1 VSFKEHLSERTL
13 ESLLK
18 KELPLGGAAGLHLSY
33 CPVCRERKDEIALK
47 LAAQRMWEAYELT
60 DAAAGRHVEDATLRK
75 FWLGELRDDELKKQ
89 ISAHC
94 VECRDC
100 RRRRELARATLEPV
114 GEGAPAPV
122 GLLSAAASFIRS
134 RPYTT
139 ASAVLAAA
147 LLVGMYYLLFNR
159 RQTGGLPG
167 DKSGDAVVI
176 VPTVTPRNDNSSPKG
191 PKRDKHDGDIS
202 KNVQP
207 SPTPQQDAAP
217 RDLLARAQT
226 LDLKH
231 APDGTEARSPS
242 EAGVAEKVYLKVKVS
257 RSGPTLLHIGLPAN
271 SKKGLYEVS
280 VRDAAYL
287 NKIVAVKGKST
298 DGASLHVVVD
308 IRGLKPGEY
317 VLRVTRQASKEGGD
331 EYIGDYNLL
340 VKSPAPAGHRPAKS
354 TRASEK

>member
-60 DAAAGRHVEDATLRK
+60 DAAAGRHVEDATLRN

-114 GEGAPAPV
+114 GEGTLAPV
-122 GLLSAAASFIRS
+122 GLLSAAASFIR

-147 LLVGMYYLLFNR
+147 LLVGMCYLLFNR

-167 DKSGDAVVI
+167 DKSGDAVVV
-176 VPTVTPRNDNSSPKG
+176 VPTVTPRNDNSSPPG
-191 PKRDKHDGDIS
+191 SERDKHDGDTS
-202 KNVQP
+202 KNPQP
-207 SPTPQQDAAP
+207 SPTPQQGATP

-242 EAGVAEKVYLKVKVS
+242 EAGATEKVYLKVKAS
-257 RSGPTLLHIGLPAN
+257 RSGSTLLRIGLPAN

-287 NKIVAVKGKST
+287 NKIIAVKGKST
-298 DGASLHVVVD
+298 DGASLRVAVNM
-308 IRGLKPGEY
+308 RGLKPGEY
-317 VLRVTRQASKEGGD
+317 VLRVTRHASKGGGD

-340 VKSPAPAGHRPAKS
+340 VKSSAPTGRRPAKS

>member
-1 VSFKEHLSERTL
+1 MSFKEHLTERTL
-13 ESLLK
+13 ELLLK

-33 CPVCRERKDEIALK
+33 CPVCREKKDEIALK
-47 LAAQRMWEAYELT
+47 LAAQRMWDAYELT
-60 DAAAGRHVEDATLRK
+60 GAVADRHFEDSTLRE

-114 GEGAPAPV
+114 DEEARAPV
-122 GLLSAAASFIRS
+122 GLLSAASFVRN

-147 LLVGMYYLLFNR
+147 LFIGTCYFLFNR
-159 RQTGGLPG
+159 RQTDGLPG
-167 DKSGDAVVI
+167 DKSGDAVLV
-176 VPTVTPRNDNSSPKG
+176 VPTVTPRSDNSSQSG
-191 PKRDKHDGDIS
+191 SERDKHDGDIS
-202 KNVQP
+202 KNVLP

-242 EAGVAEKVYLKVKVS
+242 EAGVAEKVYLKVKAS
-257 RSGPTLLHIGLPAN
+257 RSGPTLLRIGLPAN

-308 IRGLKPGEY
+308 MRGLKPGEY

-331 EYIGDYNLL
+331 EYIGDYNLF
-340 VKSPAPAGHRPAKS
+340 VKSPAPAGRRPAKS